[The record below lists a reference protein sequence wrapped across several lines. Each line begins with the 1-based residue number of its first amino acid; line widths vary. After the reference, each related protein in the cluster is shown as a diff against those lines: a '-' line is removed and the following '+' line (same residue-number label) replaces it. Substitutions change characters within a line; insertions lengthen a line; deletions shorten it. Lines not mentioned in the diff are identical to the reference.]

1 MLILTKFY
9 PILTERYL
17 HTYIVHACMQS
28 TCIQLYAL
36 IGYYTQIGE
45 LIPTKHNFFRNITSC
60 HLNFGS
66 ALFNSYCGDDIDL
79 GPRLL
84 LINQPIMLSKPFSDN
99 RRPWAWW
106 LSGNFGALRSGDRR
120 FESHSSRNVWTLGK
134 LVDYCCASAC

>member
-1 MLILTKFY
+1 M
-9 PILTERYL
+9 
-17 HTYIVHACMQS
+17 HANYM
-28 TCIQLYAL
+28 YAL

-99 RRPWAWW
+99 RRPWGVVAQW
-106 LSGNFGALRSGDRR
+106 
-120 FESHSSRNVWTLGK
+120 
-134 LVDYCCASAC
+134 